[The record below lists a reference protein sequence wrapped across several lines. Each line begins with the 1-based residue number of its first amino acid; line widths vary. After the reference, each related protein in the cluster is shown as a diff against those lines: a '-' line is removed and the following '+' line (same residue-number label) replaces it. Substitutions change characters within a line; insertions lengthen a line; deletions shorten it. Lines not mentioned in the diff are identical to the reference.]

1 MDNID
6 NETSYYRWTTSN
18 NSIKTL
24 TELKEYNGESDIK
37 LKCTQL
43 DKTSYPTE
51 SSRKKILNEWIQ
63 FFVQYPNALK
73 RLSVTTRINQEL
85 FDAICNQSNLEELII
100 SWGVYPDLTVIKK
113 LRHLKSLS
121 ICGAG
126 NHKDLSPISALRTL
140 ENLNLENFIG
150 TTDYS
155 AISSLNNLKHLGL
168 HSAMYGVIK
177 VENLDFL
184 RMTKHLKNFTTTGF
198 RLLNHD
204 YSPILELEEL
214 EYLSVNM
221 PSYDWYKWN
230 NILAKH
236 FEHIKCNRHKI
247 RE

>member
-1 MDNID
+1 MN
-6 NETSYYRWTTSN
+6 NEVNYYKWITSN
-18 NSIKTL
+18 SSTKTFI
-24 TELKEYNGESDIK
+24 ELKEYNGESDIK

-73 RLSVTTRINQEL
+73 RLYVTTKINQEL
-85 FDAICNQSNLEELII
+85 FDAICNQGNLEELII
-100 SWGVYPDLTVIKK
+100 SWGVYPDLTAIKK
-113 LRHLKSLS
+113 LHHLKSLS
-121 ICGAG
+121 ICGAAS
-126 NHKDLSPISALRTL
+126 HKDLSPISALTTL
-140 ENLNLENFIG
+140 ENLNLQNFIG

-155 AISSLNNLKHLGL
+155 VISSLNNLKHLGL

-184 RMTKHLKNFTTTGF
+184 KKTRHLKNFSTTGF

-204 YSPILELEEL
+204 YSPILELDEL

-221 PSYDWYKWN
+221 PSCDWHKWN
-230 NILAKH
+230 NIFAKH
-236 FEHIKCNRHKI
+236 FAHIKCNKHKI
-247 RE
+247 LE